1 MRSFGHLSFGHG
13 HLVIFDLRTRNN
25 INEHEEDF
33 NEHGI
38 ILTNTN
44 LTNLTNFFLCAAIR
58 VIRAIRVQK
67 TKMMNVENNQ
77 ECFVQLWLRLE
88 RTRRLLGGQYKRF
101 CIRNVL
107 KAWFGYEATDD
118 FIWEICHLAAVDDEP
133 QEGWNELPLP
143 SLYPRKH
150 RELLRAIVAVRL
162 GISYWKINLKALD
175 KAYSI
180 AFPNSTPINVNKKKR
195 NG

>member
-1 MRSFGHLSFGHG
+1 MIEIQNS
-13 HLVIFDLRTRNN
+13 
-25 INEHEEDF
+25 
-33 NEHGI
+33 
-38 ILTNTN
+38 
-44 LTNLTNFFLCAAIR
+44 
-58 VIRAIRVQK
+58 
-67 TKMMNVENNQ
+67 Q

-107 KAWFGYEATDD
+107 KAWFGYEATSD
-118 FIWEICHLAAVDDEP
+118 FIWEVCHLAAVDDEP

-175 KAYSI
+175 KDYSI
-180 AFPNSTPINVNKKKR
+180 VFPNSTPINVNKKKKQ
-195 NG
+195 